1 MNNRILENFIK
12 KTYLDLE
19 RNVLILIAIPLP
31 FFAIAYLFNQNGT
44 VSLDVPQL
52 PLFLNTFGLAFVYAL
67 LAFHYF
73 IFHNTIKKII
83 TGNYELSE
91 KVNLYAGATMTRFWI
106 LFASG
111 ILCSLGLLFF
121 EDPGFTIAFAITLVF
136 SSLGKPSPDRI
147 VRLLRLKG
155 EEKEEIERLKI
166 RG

>member
-1 MNNRILENFIK
+1 M
-12 KTYLDLE
+12 DLE
-19 RNVLILIAIPLP
+19 GNVLILIAIPLP

-52 PLFLNTFGLAFVYAL
+52 PLFLNTFGLALVYAL
-67 LAFHYF
+67 LAVHYL
-73 IFHNTIKKII
+73 IFHNTIKKAIN
-83 TGNYELSE
+83 GNFELIE
-91 KVNLYAGATMTRFWI
+91 KVNLYAGATMKRFWT
-106 LFASG
+106 LLVTG

-121 EDPGFTIAFAITLVF
+121 EDPGFTIAFAINLVF

-155 EEKEEIERLKI
+155 EEKEEVERLKI

>member
-1 MNNRILENFIK
+1 MN
-12 KTYLDLE
+12 LE

-31 FFAIAYLFNQNGT
+31 FFAIAYLFTQNGT

-52 PLFLNTFGLAFVYAL
+52 PMFLNTFGLAFVYAI
-67 LAFHYF
+67 LAVHYL
-73 IFHNTIKKII
+73 IFHNSIKKII
-83 TGNYELSE
+83 TGKFELNE
-91 KVNLYAGATMTRFWI
+91 KVNLYADATMTRFWI

-121 EDPGFTIAFAITLVF
+121 EDPGYTIAFAITLVF

-147 VRLLRLKG
+147 VRLLKLRG
-155 EEKEEIERLKI
+155 EEKEEIEQLKI